1 MMALGIAAFFYIVVA
16 LLFCLVIWRRYSKAQ
31 SAVEL
36 IIILLTPGVG
46 LLVLL
51 FLHVGIRLFHLEKG
65 EVEFMPEEEN
75 LFSLQDRGYDD
86 EIIPMNDIFLLDD
99 AKVKRK
105 YFTDAIRQD
114 MVVNQDI
121 LQMAVHDTDREIAY
135 FAVSLMTAK
144 MEELGDE
151 LFRLEQQLKK
161 APNDAELL
169 KEYVEKLK
177 LFLHSGYGT
186 EMDKKQQRQA
196 YISALELLNQQI
208 PNQAVYYTERIHMLI
223 ISNRLKEACRV
234 CQEFAS
240 THTGQEEPILMEIQ
254 VYQALHDEAKLQKK
268 IQQLKALP
276 QRLSPEALR
285 VIRFWDKE
293 AVHA

>member
-1 MMALGIAAFFYIVVA
+1 MALGIAAFFYIVVA
-16 LLFCLVIWRRYSKAQ
+16 LLFCLVICRRYSKAQ

-169 KEYVEKLK
+169 KEYVE
-177 LFLHSGYGT
+177 
-186 EMDKKQQRQA
+186 
-196 YISALELLNQQI
+196 QI

-223 ISNRLKEACRV
+223 ISNRLEEACQV
-234 CQEFAS
+234 CQKFAS

-254 VYQALHDEAKLQKK
+254 VYQALHDEAKLQEK